1 MLRNGLSAIGI
12 VTWLLLGGRHVENS
26 DMAQVRNVEDVAG
39 KFLCSMTD
47 FLMDAVTGCSVRIE
61 CVVSGKTSSEVLS
74 LMGTDGSRLVE
85 FCVSRKLLVY
95 STKNWPYYVDGR
107 ITTVLR
113 QLGKLIDVAHKEK
126 LDRNVCIFFT
136 IFPIGLM
143 WFLCALTT
151 GYIYVFVCRVY
162 YKFTIWK

>member
-1 MLRNGLSAIGI
+1 MLRSGLSAIGI

-26 DMAQVRNVEDVAG
+26 DMAQVRNVDDVAV

-47 FLMDAVTGCSVRIE
+47 FFMDAVTGCSVRIE

-74 LMGTDGSRLVE
+74 LMGTYGPRLVE
-85 FCVSRKLLVY
+85 FWVNRKLLVY

-113 QLGKLIDVAHKEK
+113 QLSKLIDVAYKEK
-126 LDRNVCIFFT
+126 LDRNV
-136 IFPIGLM
+136 
-143 WFLCALTT
+143 
-151 GYIYVFVCRVY
+151 
-162 YKFTIWK
+162 